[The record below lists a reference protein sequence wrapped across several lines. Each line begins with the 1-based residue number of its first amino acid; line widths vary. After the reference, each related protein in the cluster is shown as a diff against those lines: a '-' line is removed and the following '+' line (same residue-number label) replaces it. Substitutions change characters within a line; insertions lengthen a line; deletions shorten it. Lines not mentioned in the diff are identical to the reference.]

1 MTKKQ
6 KKALARIVVAAVL
19 LGVAVLLDKLGVFA
33 GLAWYIV
40 MPIYLVP
47 YFIVGWQ
54 VLRKAG
60 INIAHGQIF
69 DENFLMAIATVGALC
84 IGFLPDAEPEYAEA
98 VFVMLF
104 YQVGELFESIAVG
117 KSRKSISSLMD
128 IRPDSANVERNGEV
142 LTVAPDEVAV
152 GEIILVKPGEKIPL
166 DGTVIEGQ
174 SSLNTVALTGES
186 VPRDVTVG
194 DDVISGC
201 INQSGLIRIRVTKPF
216 GESTVSKIL
225 ALVESA
231 GENKSRSENF
241 ITRFAHWYTP
251 AVVIGAVVL
260 AVVPPLVSGSFDFGK
275 WVFRALEFLVI
286 SCPCALVISVPL
298 SFFGGI
304 GGASRK
310 GILVKGSNFMEALAD
325 CHTVVFDKTGTLT
338 KGNFR
343 VTGVKPAD
351 GVEANRLLELAAHA
365 EYASDHPV
373 ARSLTEAYGKEPDR
387 SRVSS
392 VEELSGRGVR
402 AVVDGLVVLAG
413 NGKLLDEAGI
423 AHPDADAIGTVV
435 YLAEDGN
442 YLGEIVIS
450 DEPKEDAKEAIRDLK
465 QSGVG
470 KTVMLTGDRC
480 AVADAVAGQLGI
492 DEVRSEL
499 LPAGKVA
506 EVERLLSEKPA
517 KSTLAFVGDGINDAP
532 VLTRADVGVAMGAFG
547 SDAAIEAADVV
558 LMDDKPSKLAEA
570 IRIARKTLRIVR
582 ENIVFSLA
590 VKFVVLILCAV
601 VGIPMTLAIFA
612 DVGVLVLA
620 ILNAMR
626 ALRI

>member
-6 KKALARIVVAAVL
+6 KKALARILIATVL

-60 INIAHGQIF
+60 INIVHGQIF

-392 VEELSGRGVR
+392 VEELSGRGIR

-413 NGKLLDEAGI
+413 NGKRLMKRDRTPRCRRDRYGRVPCRRRQLSWRNR
-423 AHPDADAIGTVV
+423 
-435 YLAEDGN
+435 YFRRAEG
-442 YLGEIVIS
+442 G
-450 DEPKEDAKEAIRDLK
+450 R
-465 QSGVG
+465 QR
-470 KTVMLTGDRC
+470 GD
-480 AVADAVAGQLGI
+480 
-492 DEVRSEL
+492 
-499 LPAGKVA
+499 P
-506 EVERLLSEKPA
+506 
-517 KSTLAFVGDGINDAP
+517 
-532 VLTRADVGVAMGAFG
+532 
-547 SDAAIEAADVV
+547 
-558 LMDDKPSKLAEA
+558 
-570 IRIARKTLRIVR
+570 
-582 ENIVFSLA
+582 
-590 VKFVVLILCAV
+590 
-601 VGIPMTLAIFA
+601 
-612 DVGVLVLA
+612 
-620 ILNAMR
+620 
-626 ALRI
+626 